1 MTFLV
6 FFERYDTVT
15 YMEKVGDTRVTY
27 GPLILTPEEI
37 ERRLPL
43 DERAAEVVF
52 QGRRDVESI
61 LRGEDTR
68 FLVIVGPCSIHDPV
82 AALGYAR
89 RLAPI
94 REQYKD
100 RLNIIMRV
108 YFEKPR
114 TATGWKGFVN
124 DPDRDGSCDMNKG
137 LYEARKLLIEISR
150 LGLPIATE
158 FLDPLVPQFIADLIA
173 WGAVGARTTE
183 SQTHREMASG
193 LSMPIGFKNGTN
205 GDLNIAINAI
215 KASMVPHSFFGIDR
229 EGRVQTCNGQG
240 NPWTHLILRGGFR
253 EGKYYPNYRHEHITK
268 ALKELSEAG
277 IVPRLIVDCSH
288 ANAGG
293 DYRMQSEPLRYA
305 LAVRKPLGRVVE
317 PGVVGVML
325 ESFLEE
331 GKQSIDAV
339 PLVYGQSI
347 TDACIGWK
355 ETEALLEEAYNTL
368 GRNP

>member
-1 MTFLV
+1 MGI
-6 FFERYDTVT
+6 
-15 YMEKVGDTRVTY
+15 GDTRVTY
-27 GPLILTPEEI
+27 GPLILTPEEL
-37 ERRLPL
+37 ERQLPISEQVASVIL
-43 DERAAEVVF
+43 
-52 QGRRDVESI
+52 QGRRTIEAMLS
-61 LRGEDTR
+61 GEDTR
-68 FLVIVGPCSIHDPV
+68 FLVIAGPCSIHDPV
-82 AALGYAR
+82 AALEYAR
-89 RLAPI
+89 KLVLLQKRL
-94 REQYKD
+94 KD
-100 RLNIIMRV
+100 RLLIVMRV

-114 TATGWKGFVN
+114 TTTGWKGFIN

-158 FLDPLVPQFIADLIA
+158 FLDPFVPQYIADLIA

-205 GDLNIAINAI
+205 GDLSIAINAI

-240 NPWTHLILRGGFR
+240 NPYGHLILRGGFR
-253 EGKYYPNYRHEHITK
+253 EGTYYPNYRPEHIGK
-268 ALKELSEAG
+268 ALKELSDAG
-277 IVPRLIVDCSH
+277 ITPRLIVDCSH
-288 ANAGG
+288 ANAEGH
-293 DYRMQSEPLRYA
+293 YRNQSEPLRYA
-305 LAVRKPLGRVVE
+305 LAARGVMAEVGN
-317 PGVVGVML
+317 VVGVML

-347 TDACIGWK
+347 TDACLGWK
-355 ETEALLEEAYNTL
+355 ETEALLEEAHNTL
-368 GRNP
+368 GRSM